1 MPPPLLPVTFAPE
14 TVTPET
20 ARLPPVAMLKTLKFL
35 LVLIVPE
42 ELSKPLM
49 ISEEAPRPVIVRVP
63 TVPPV
68 IALLTFKMVGNEE
81 ARVMV

>member
-14 TVTPET
+14 TVTPEI

-49 ISEEAPRPVIVRVP
+49 ISEEAPRPLIVRVP
-63 TVPPV
+63 TLPPL
-68 IALLTFKMVGNEE
+68 IAVLTFKMVGNAE
-81 ARVMV
+81 AKVMV